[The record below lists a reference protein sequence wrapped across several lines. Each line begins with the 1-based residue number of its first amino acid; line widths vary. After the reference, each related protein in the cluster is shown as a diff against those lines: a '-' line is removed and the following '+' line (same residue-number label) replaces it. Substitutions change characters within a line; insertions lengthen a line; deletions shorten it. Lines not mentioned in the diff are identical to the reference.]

1 MSDIQITR
9 IEESGRW
16 LFSLLDDM
24 VVERGTKE
32 DWEKL
37 HHLHYKAESLP
48 PAPHFYRCRRVSNN
62 ELVAVCVLS
71 TVALLLGP
79 RHDVLPQLKP
89 GGDTTLTNKHRPRWL
104 NDNMRRVGRIVTSTM
119 YRGTGVSYRFMNLVC
134 RMSGMRYIEIVSS
147 MAKYN
152 PFDQKAG
159 FRRAPLRRAAAYES
173 GVKFLRSQF
182 DSHPADQVALL
193 REYSAQPESVQ
204 KMIHH
209 SCAEF
214 YYKHSSKEKTGSNLG
229 RTLDDVL
236 ADMSMRELM
245 RELNQLVFGYTVYA
259 IYQNPDHKRELP
271 KSIPLLAFDNQ
282 PTDKPLEF

>member
-48 PAPHFYRCRRVSNN
+48 PAPHFYRCRRISNN

-182 DSHPADQVALL
+182 DSHPADHVALL

-236 ADMSMRELM
+236 ADMPMRELM

>member
-1 MSDIQITR
+1 MSDVVITR
-9 IEESGRW
+9 IEEDSNE

-32 DWEKL
+32 DWDRL

-48 PAPHFYRCRRVSNN
+48 PAPHFYRCRRISNN

-71 TVALLLGP
+71 TVSLLLGP

-134 RMSGMRYIEIVSS
+134 RMSGMRYVEIVSS

-182 DSHPADQVALL
+182 ESHPADQVALL
-193 REYSAQPESVQ
+193 REYSAQPESIQ
-204 KMIHH
+204 KMIHR

-236 ADMSMRELM
+236 ADMPMRELM

-271 KSIPLLAFDNQ
+271 KTIPLMAFDKQ
-282 PTDKPLEF
+282 STDTPLEL

>member
-48 PAPHFYRCRRVSNN
+48 PAPHFYRCRRISNN

-236 ADMSMRELM
+236 ADMPMRELM

>member
-1 MSDIQITR
+1 MNDIQITR